1 MCRIACHC
9 NVSLLILILEEYG
22 LRADDLC
29 IVYTSMAR
37 VAKLIWQNIFE
48 TSALLYALVI
58 NHREAG
64 FIGVKQT
71 SA

>member
-1 MCRIACHC
+1 M
-9 NVSLLILILEEYG
+9 
-22 LRADDLC
+22 
-29 IVYTSMAR
+29 YTSMAR

-48 TSALLYALVI
+48 TNALLYALVS